1 MLRFVLFLFNFGV
14 FNMRTYA
21 YVRIEPNL
29 QFEFSRYIS
38 FFSEYGYKIQKNRLV
53 VEEVSVDKSII
64 YRDKF
69 LNLISYS
76 LEEGDILVIKSMDCL
91 GNSFEEILSIV
102 DKIDQKKIRLIC
114 LDYSKNEINGDLKI
128 FFLHFLKLSA
138 EFEKLFK
145 SDNKKFKDHKPAR
158 KVGRPE
164 ILNNEQKN
172 RVIELFKKGYSVN
185 SLAKEFSVTR
195 TVIQRILNNASKSN
209 TL

>member
-91 GNSFEEILSIV
+91 GNSFEEILGIV

-145 SDNKKFKDHKPAR
+145 SDNKRLKDHKPTR

-172 RVIELFKKGYSVN
+172 RVIELFKKGYSVY

-195 TVIQRILNNASKSN
+195 TVIQRILNNATKSN
-209 TL
+209 VL

>member
-1 MLRFVLFLFNFGV
+1 
-14 FNMRTYA
+14 MRTYA

-53 VEEVSVDKSII
+53 VEEVSVDKSIA

-91 GNSFEEILSIV
+91 GNSFEEILGIV

-145 SDNKKFKDHKPAR
+145 SDNKRLKDQKPTR

-172 RVIELFKKGYSVN
+172 RVIELFKKGYSVY

-195 TVIQRILNNASKSN
+195 TVIQRILNNATKSN
-209 TL
+209 VL

>member
-1 MLRFVLFLFNFGV
+1 MS
-14 FNMRTYA
+14 TYA

-53 VEEVSVDKSII
+53 VEEVSVDKSIVN
-64 YRDKF
+64 RDKF
-69 LNLISYS
+69 LNFISYS

-91 GNSFEEILSIV
+91 GNSFEEILDIV
-102 DKIDQKKIRLIC
+102 NKIDQKKIRLIC
-114 LDYSKNEINGDLKI
+114 LDYSKSEINGDLKI

-145 SDNKKFKDHKPAR
+145 SDKKNFKDHKPTR

-164 ILNNEQKN
+164 ILNNEQKS
-172 RVIELFKKGYSVN
+172 RVIELFKKGYSVY

-195 TVIQRILNNASKSN
+195 TVIQRILNNASKTN
-209 TL
+209 IL

>member
-1 MLRFVLFLFNFGV
+1 
-14 FNMRTYA
+14 MRTYA

-53 VEEVSVDKSII
+53 VEEVSVDKSIA

-76 LEEGDILVIKSMDCL
+76 LEEGDALVIKSMDCL
-91 GNSFEEILSIV
+91 GNSFEEILGIV

-145 SDNKKFKDHKPAR
+145 SDNKIFKDHKPTR

-172 RVIELFKKGYSVN
+172 RVIELFKKGYSVY

-195 TVIQRILNNASKSN
+195 TVIQRILNNATKSN
-209 TL
+209 IL

>member
-1 MLRFVLFLFNFGV
+1 
-14 FNMRTYA
+14 MRTYA

-53 VEEVSVDKSII
+53 VEEVSVGKSIA

-76 LEEGDILVIKSMDCL
+76 LEEGDALVIKSMDCL
-91 GNSFEEILSIV
+91 GNSFEEILGIV

-145 SDNKKFKDHKPAR
+145 SDNKIFKDHKPTR

-172 RVIELFKKGYSVN
+172 RVIELFKKGYSVY

-195 TVIQRILNNASKSN
+195 TVIQRILNNATKSN
-209 TL
+209 IL

>member
-1 MLRFVLFLFNFGV
+1 
-14 FNMRTYA
+14 MRTYA

-53 VEEVSVDKSII
+53 VEEVSVDKSIA

-76 LEEGDILVIKSMDCL
+76 LEEGDVLVIKSMDCL
-91 GNSFEEILSIV
+91 GNSFEEILGIV

-114 LDYSKNEINGDLKI
+114 LDYSKNEINGDLKV

-145 SDNKKFKDHKPAR
+145 SDNKKLKDHKPTR

-164 ILNNEQKN
+164 ILNNEQKIK
-172 RVIELFKKGYSVN
+172 VIELFKKGYSVY

-209 TL
+209 VL

>member
-91 GNSFEEILSIV
+91 GNSFEEILGIV

-145 SDNKKFKDHKPAR
+145 SDNKRLKDHKPTR

-172 RVIELFKKGYSVN
+172 RVIELFKKGYSVY

-195 TVIQRILNNASKSN
+195 TVIQRILNNATKGN
-209 TL
+209 AL

>member
-91 GNSFEEILSIV
+91 GNSFEEILGIV

-145 SDNKKFKDHKPAR
+145 SDNKKFKDHKPTR

-164 ILNNEQKN
+164 ILNNEQKT
-172 RVIELFKKGYSVN
+172 RVIELFKKGYSVY

-195 TVIQRILNNASKSN
+195 TVIQRILNNATKTN
-209 TL
+209 IL

>member
-1 MLRFVLFLFNFGV
+1 MIRFVLFLFDFGV

-53 VEEVSVDKSII
+53 VEEVSVDKSIA

-76 LEEGDILVIKSMDCL
+76 LEEGDVLVIKSMDCL
-91 GNSFEEILSIV
+91 GNSFEEILGIV

-114 LDYSKNEINGDLKI
+114 LDYSKNEINGDLKV

-145 SDNKKFKDHKPAR
+145 SDNKKLKDHKPTR

-164 ILNNEQKN
+164 ILNNEQKIK
-172 RVIELFKKGYSVN
+172 VIELFKKGYSVY

-209 TL
+209 VL

>member
-1 MLRFVLFLFNFGV
+1 
-14 FNMRTYA
+14 MRTYA

-53 VEEVSVDKSII
+53 VEEVSVDKSIV

-76 LEEGDILVIKSMDCL
+76 LEEGDALVIKSMDCL
-91 GNSFEEILSIV
+91 GNSFEEILGIV

-145 SDNKKFKDHKPAR
+145 SDNKIFKDHKPTR

-172 RVIELFKKGYSVN
+172 RVIELFKKGYSVY

-195 TVIQRILNNASKSN
+195 TVIQRILNNATKSN
-209 TL
+209 IL

>member
-1 MLRFVLFLFNFGV
+1 MLIFVLFLFNFGV

-38 FFSEYGYKIQKNRLV
+38 FFNEYGYNIQKNRLV
-53 VEEVSVDKSII
+53 VEEVSVDKSVI

-76 LEEGDILVIKSMDCL
+76 LEEGDILVIKSIDCL
-91 GNSFEEILSIV
+91 GNSFEEILSIF
-102 DKIDQKKIRLIC
+102 DKIEQKKIRLIC

-145 SDNKKFKDHKPAR
+145 TDNKKCKDLKPAR

-172 RVIELFKKGYSVN
+172 RVIELFKKGYSVY

-195 TVIQRILNNASKSN
+195 TVIQRVLNNASKN
-209 TL
+209 NIL

>member
-1 MLRFVLFLFNFGV
+1 
-14 FNMRTYA
+14 MRTYA

-53 VEEVSVDKSII
+53 VEEVSVDKSIA

-91 GNSFEEILSIV
+91 GNSFEEILGIV

-145 SDNKKFKDHKPAR
+145 ADNKKFKDHKPTR

-172 RVIELFKKGYSVN
+172 RVIELFKKGYSVY
-185 SLAKEFSVTR
+185 SLAKEFAVTR

-209 TL
+209 AL

>member
-1 MLRFVLFLFNFGV
+1 
-14 FNMRTYA
+14 MRTYA

-53 VEEVSVDKSII
+53 VEEVSVDKSIA

-76 LEEGDILVIKSMDCL
+76 LEEGDVLVIKSMDCL
-91 GNSFEEILSIV
+91 GNSFEEILGIF

-114 LDYSKNEINGDLKI
+114 LDYSKNEINGDLKV

-145 SDNKKFKDHKPAR
+145 SDNKKLKDHKPTR

-172 RVIELFKKGYSVN
+172 KVIELFKKGYSVY

-209 TL
+209 VL

>member
-91 GNSFEEILSIV
+91 GNSFEEILGIV

-145 SDNKKFKDHKPAR
+145 SDNKRLKDQKPTR

-172 RVIELFKKGYSVN
+172 RVIELFKKGYSVY

-195 TVIQRILNNASKSN
+195 TVIQRILNNATKGN
-209 TL
+209 AL